1 MSNNIK
7 VGFSATDA
15 GYTSTVKKI
24 NDSTKTIDDNVKKVS
39 GSVTSSFASMI
50 KAGAGLAV
58 GFGAIKAAGALVR
71 EVFEGFSEALDLGGQ
86 LKDLSDR
93 TGESAGNLMLLQRA
107 FQNAGSSAEAVG
119 PAINKLQKFMI
130 DAANGS
136 EKNNEAL
143 SRLGLTFNDLK
154 GKAPIEQMQILAE
167 RIQGIPDPAE
177 RSAAAMSIFGKAGGQ
192 LLPVLMNLSGEL
204 ETAKGQLGSMP
215 DIMTRFNKV
224 FDDVSDN
231 ITIIKGKFMEF
242 AAGLISKVAP
252 ALEFI
257 TTIMTRFDAA
267 AFGERVGQALIG
279 AGQGMQAF
287 KSAMDALALGEFKLA
302 MEIAFNAMKLTA
314 AESFNSILNYAKATF
329 VAIGEFLKAVLGPD
343 SGAFTF
349 LSHAFDALGLRITKS
364 FTESFAEIVS
374 IIPGVGEK
382 MAAALGEKIN
392 ILNADIETKS
402 GQMKNALG
410 QIPTDLVWG
419 FEDAGE
425 KFKETLKTSEDFIN
439 TQEII
444 KGNQKLLAE
453 LQEKIAADKSK
464 EAKETDNVVKKQHE
478 GATIQ
483 EKIAAINESI
493 VEIETAIV
501 QAKQEGNKQ
510 REVELGKQK
519 AYFEELKR
527 SLELG
532 LSESE
537 AIKNATKARE
547 GYVKDIASSE
557 RKVTAELQKQLSLS
571 QQMQQD
577 LDKRVAEEQVDPG
590 GRTKSKFDQAME
602 AGNFSKAQRETNKMF
617 DQENKAAAKNL
628 FGDLKRL
635 QKLDKEIDSGR
646 DFKDAR
652 RDAEK
657 EQKRAMKMSPVDMAK
672 ELGLE
677 TSGKK
682 RWKLFDEIKEELEK
696 RKEKDKP
703 GKEGEREPAK
713 QAEKQDPNTGVLQSI
728 LTQVTGIGQKLPVT
742 ALGY

>member
-71 EVFEGFSEALDLGGQ
+71 EVFEGFGEALDLGGQ

-242 AAGLISKVAP
+242 AAGLLSKLAP

-257 TTIMTRFDAA
+257 TTAMTRFDAA
-267 AFGERVGQALIG
+267 ALGMRLGEIITG
-279 AGQGMQAF
+279 AGNGIAAF
-287 KSAMDALALGEFKLA
+287 SDALKSISFGDFEGAWK
-302 MEIAFNAMKLTA
+302 IAFTAIKLTA
-314 AESFNSILNYAKATF
+314 AEAINSIYANIKGLFAAIGVMLEQSGIAIIFESLFNGIANKMTSALRGAIADFLDAIGKVSAAEEMRLFSKADEDRANNYFQIAKAGF
-329 VAIGEFLKAVLGPD
+329 ASLGENA
-343 SGAFTF
+343 
-349 LSHAFDALGLRITKS
+349 
-364 FTESFAEIVS
+364 
-374 IIPGVGEK
+374 
-382 MAAALGEKIN
+382 AAALDPMSK
-392 ILNADIETKS
+392 AYDKARDS
-402 GQMKNALG
+402 AGQL
-410 QIPTDLVWG
+410 
-419 FEDAGE
+419 
-425 KFKETLKTSEDFIN
+425 IN
-439 TQEII
+439 TSGMQAQLDRER
-444 KGNQKLLAE
+444 AA

-464 EAKETDNVVKKQHE
+464 EAKETDNVVKKQHQ

-493 VEIETAIV
+493 VELETAIV

-537 AIKNATKARE
+537 AIKNATKARA

-577 LDKRVAEEQVDPG
+577 LNKRAAEEQLDPG
-590 GRTKSKFDQAME
+590 GRTRSKFEE
-602 AGNFSKAQRETNKMF
+602 ALAEGRPRQAQRQIEKME
-617 DQENKAAAKNL
+617 DQERRSNIKDMFKELTGETSKFNKSN
-628 FGDLKRL
+628 R
-635 QKLDKEIDSGR
+635 
-646 DFKDAR
+646 
-652 RDAEK
+652 
-657 EQKRAMKMSPVDMAK
+657 DMAK
-672 ELGLE
+672 ELGIDV
-677 TSGKK
+677 TGKK
-682 RWKLFDEIKEELEK
+682 KRDLENEIQAELEK

-713 QAEKQDPNTGVLQSI
+713 PAEKQDPNTGVLQSI